1 MPPLPPLRAVNLP
14 SPALLSV
21 HPCQASQ
28 GGPAPQG
35 GFTPWRISRPDGES
49 CPVGVAARLRPF
61 RIVQGL
67 GLLLVTLIA
76 ACDSPPPIRTYEI
89 RTDVPPTLAGDER
102 MLGLMVPEPDSAWF
116 FKVVGPKEAI
126 RYAEAPIR
134 DFLGKVRFAE
144 GKPDLKEL
152 PQGWVMGTERPMR
165 FATLLIDTPTREL
178 EMSIS
183 QLPRSEKWDEQV
195 ALNVNRWRGQMGLED
210 STDPLAGA
218 EKFALTS
225 LGESPDSPAWVDL
238 AGRMNPNAGAMPG
251 AGGMPP
257 FASGG
262 PPGAGPPSAGPPS
275 AGPPDQAR
283 PSQAPPNPG
292 PPGATPTPADNA
304 GSTAAGPKFVAPPE
318 WRAGKM
324 SMMRLAAFQ
333 IGPTDRQAELTIIQA
348 GGDLR
353 GNVDRWLGQVLGGP
367 APADVVDKSL
377 ADAQKLS
384 VSGREAQRFFL
395 SGGDD
400 KPNAQGID
408 ATIVSVG
415 DGMSLFIKATGPAET
430 LGEERERIGKF
441 LESIRLDE

>member
-1 MPPLPPLRAVNLP
+1 M
-14 SPALLSV
+14 
-21 HPCQASQ
+21 
-28 GGPAPQG
+28 
-35 GFTPWRISRPDGES
+35 
-49 CPVGVAARLRPF
+49 AARLRPF

-257 FASGG
+257 FAGAG
-262 PPGAGPPSAGPPS
+262 PPGAGPP
-275 AGPPDQAR
+275 DQAP

-400 KPNAQGID
+400 KPNAQAID

>member
-1 MPPLPPLRAVNLP
+1 M
-14 SPALLSV
+14 
-21 HPCQASQ
+21 
-28 GGPAPQG
+28 
-35 GFTPWRISRPDGES
+35 SRPDGES
-49 CPVGVAARLRPF
+49 CPARVTARLRPF

-144 GKPDLKEL
+144 GKPDLTEL

-178 EMSIS
+178 ELSIS

-210 STDPLAGA
+210 STEPMAGA
-218 EKFALTS
+218 EKFSLTS
-225 LGESPDSPAWVDL
+225 LGESADSPAWVDL

-257 FASGG
+257 FAGAG
-262 PPGAGPPSAGPPS
+262 PPGAGPP
-275 AGPPDQAR
+275 DQAP

-304 GSTAAGPKFVAPPE
+304 GAPAAGPKFVAPPD

-400 KPNAQGID
+400 KPNAQAID

>member
-14 SPALLSV
+14 SPAPLPV
-21 HPCQASQ
+21 HPCHSSQ
-28 GGPAPQG
+28 GGPAPDG
-35 GFTPWRISRPDGES
+35 GFTPRRSLFPEGGS
-49 CPVGVAARLRPF
+49 CPVGATARSRPF
-61 RIVQGL
+61 RFAIVL
-67 GLLLVTLIA
+67 GLLLVTIFP
-76 ACDSPPPIRTYEI
+76 ACDSPPPIRSYEI
-89 RTDVPPTLAGDER
+89 RTDVPAALSGDER

-126 RYAEAPIR
+126 RYAEASIR
-134 DFLGKVRFAE
+134 DFLGKIRFAE

-178 EMSIS
+178 ELSIS

-210 STDPLAGA
+210 STEPLAGA
-218 EKFALTS
+218 EKFPLSS
-225 LGESPDSPAWVDL
+225 LAESADSPAWVDL
-238 AGRMNPNAGAMPG
+238 AGRMNPNAGAMP
-251 AGGMPP
+251 P
-257 FASGG
+257 FAASG
-262 PPGAGPPSAGPPS
+262 PRGAGPPSQGPPS
-275 AGPPDQAR
+275 QGPPDQGP
-283 PSQAPPNPG
+283 PSQG
-292 PPGATPTPADNA
+292 PRSQGSPGATPTPADNA
-304 GSTAAGPKFVAPPE
+304 GPPTAGPKFVAPPE

-353 GNVDRWLGQVLGGP
+353 GNVDRWLGQVLGGSP
-367 APADVVDKSL
+367 PPDVVDKAL

-400 KPNAQGID
+400 KPNAQAID

>member
-1 MPPLPPLRAVNLP
+1 M
-14 SPALLSV
+14 
-21 HPCQASQ
+21 
-28 GGPAPQG
+28 
-35 GFTPWRISRPDGES
+35 T
-49 CPVGVAARLRPF
+49 ARLRPF
-61 RIVQGL
+61 RIAQGLGLMRQGLMRL

-178 EMSIS
+178 ELSIS

-210 STDPLAGA
+210 STEPMAGA
-218 EKFALTS
+218 EKFSLTS
-225 LGESPDSPAWVDL
+225 LGESADSPAWVDL

-257 FASGG
+257 FAGG
-262 PPGAGPPSAGPPS
+262 GPPSAGPPS
-275 AGPPDQAR
+275 AGPPGAGPPGAGPPDQAP

-304 GSTAAGPKFVAPPE
+304 GAPAAGPKFVAPPD

-400 KPNAQGID
+400 KPNAQAID

>member
-1 MPPLPPLRAVNLP
+1 
-14 SPALLSV
+14 
-21 HPCQASQ
+21 
-28 GGPAPQG
+28 
-35 GFTPWRISRPDGES
+35 
-49 CPVGVAARLRPF
+49 VAARLRPF

-183 QLPRSEKWDEQV
+183 QLPRSENWDEQV

-257 FASGG
+257 FAS
-262 PPGAGPPSAGPPS
+262 AGPPS
-275 AGPPDQAR
+275 AGPPDQAP
-283 PSQAPPNPG
+283 PSQGPPNPG

-400 KPNAQGID
+400 KPNAQAID

>member
-1 MPPLPPLRAVNLP
+1 M
-14 SPALLSV
+14 
-21 HPCQASQ
+21 
-28 GGPAPQG
+28 
-35 GFTPWRISRPDGES
+35 
-49 CPVGVAARLRPF
+49 AARLRPF
-61 RIVQGL
+61 RSVQGL

-257 FASGG
+257 FAGAG
-262 PPGAGPPSAGPPS
+262 PPGAGPP
-275 AGPPDQAR
+275 DQAP

-292 PPGATPTPADNA
+292 PPGANPTPADNA
-304 GSTAAGPKFVAPPE
+304 GSPAAGPKFVAPPE

-400 KPNAQGID
+400 KPNAQAID

>member
-1 MPPLPPLRAVNLP
+1 MRLGLMR
-14 SPALLSV
+14 
-21 HPCQASQ
+21 
-28 GGPAPQG
+28 
-35 GFTPWRISRPDGES
+35 
-49 CPVGVAARLRPF
+49 VGLMRLGLMR
-61 RIVQGL
+61 L

-76 ACDSPPPIRTYEI
+76 ACDSPPPIRTYQI
-89 RTDVPPTLAGDER
+89 RTDVPPALAGDER

-126 RYAEAPIR
+126 RYAEASIR

-152 PQGWVMGTERPMR
+152 PQGWVMGGERPMR

-178 EMSIS
+178 ELSIS

-195 ALNVNRWRGQMGLED
+195 ALNVNRWRGQMGLEP
-210 STDPLAGA
+210 SQEPLAGA
-218 EKFALTS
+218 EKFSLTS
-225 LGESPDSPAWVDL
+225 LGESADSPAWVDL

-251 AGGMPP
+251 AGGVPP
-257 FASGG
+257 FA
-262 PPGAGPPSAGPPS
+262 GAGPAGATPPSAGSSGAAPES
-275 AGPPDQAR
+275 TAQA
-283 PSQAPPNPG
+283 
-292 PPGATPTPADNA
+292 PADNA
-304 GSTAAGPKFVAPPE
+304 GSPAASPSNAPAAGPKFVAPPE

-367 APADVVDKSL
+367 APADVVDKAL
-377 ADAQKLS
+377 ADSQKLS

-400 KPNAQGID
+400 KPNAQAID

>member
-1 MPPLPPLRAVNLP
+1 MR
-14 SPALLSV
+14 S
-21 HPCQASQ
+21 
-28 GGPAPQG
+28 
-35 GFTPWRISRPDGES
+35 SRPASDSRRIG
-49 CPVGVAARLRPF
+49 ATARPRSF
-61 RIVQGL
+61 RLAIVP
-67 GLLLVTLIA
+67 GLLLVTLFP
-76 ACDSPPPIRTYEI
+76 ACDSPPPIRSYEI
-89 RTDVPPTLAGDER
+89 RTDVPAALAGDER
-102 MLGLMVPEPDSAWF
+102 MLGLMLPQPDSAWF

-126 RYAEAPIR
+126 RYAETSIR
-134 DFLGKVRFAE
+134 DFLGKIRFAE
-144 GKPDLKEL
+144 GKPDLKVL

-178 EMSIS
+178 ELSIS

-210 STDPLAGA
+210 STEPMAGA
-218 EKFALTS
+218 EKFTLTS
-225 LGESPDSPAWVDL
+225 LGESTDSPAWVDL

-257 FASGG
+257 FASAG
-262 PPGAGPPSAGPPS
+262 PRGANAPSTVTPGAVTPGSAPES
-275 AGPPDQAR
+275 
-283 PSQAPPNPG
+283 
-292 PPGATPTPADNA
+292 ATPTPADNA
-304 GSTAAGPKFVAPPE
+304 GSPTANPSATPPAAGPKFVAPPE

-353 GNVDRWLGQVLGGP
+353 GNVDRWLGQVLGGSP
-367 APADVVDKSL
+367 PPDVVDKAL

-395 SGGDD
+395 SGGDE
-400 KPNAQGID
+400 KPNAQAID

-415 DGMSLFIKATGPAET
+415 EGMSLFIKATGPADT